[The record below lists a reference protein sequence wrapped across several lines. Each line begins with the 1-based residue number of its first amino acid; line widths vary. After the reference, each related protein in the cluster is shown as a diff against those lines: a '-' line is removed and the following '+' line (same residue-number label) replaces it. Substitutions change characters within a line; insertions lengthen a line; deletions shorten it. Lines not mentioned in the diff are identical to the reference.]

1 MCKTFDEGRVV
12 PRHTEPKDMDPSS
25 SSSPEEQEAYREGGR
40 PCCSEPLHHFF
51 YELWRKYSR
60 LSICCGHAVPRHKLE
75 RQCSSTL
82 ARVEWTRLSS
92 RIWTHRALLQKSK
105 RQTVMVDGPATFDL
119 SWQRSPRTEAER
131 LPLRLPLRA
140 GCGASTSSNFF
151 YGPSQAR
158 TDAGCLSGCFPQQGL
173 SRNQS

>member
-40 PCCSEPLHHFF
+40 PCCIQPLHHFF
-51 YELWRKYSR
+51 NEPWRKHSR

-75 RQCSSTL
+75 RQCSSSL
-82 ARVEWTRLSS
+82 ERVEWTRLSS
-92 RIWTHRALLQKSK
+92 RIWTHRVLHQKSK
-105 RQTVMVDGPATFDL
+105 RPTVMVDGLATFNL
-119 SWQRSPRTEAER
+119 SWQRSPRTEAGP
-131 LPLRLPLRA
+131 LPLRP
-140 GCGASTSSNFF
+140 GSGASGRSIFF
-151 YGPSQAR
+151 FCGPSLAL
-158 TDAGCLSGCFPQQGL
+158 TDAGCRSGFFPEQGL